1 RPTPMPPCLPASGGC
16 RRLPADLHKAQRAP
30 DSSSFRAAITAHGRE
45 RRWTEA
51 VWLLSEMAKLD
62 LPEWQGPDAHSAYC
76 AALDFIPSIDLA
88 QALFQE
94 AVDRRIFPQFAE
106 MAQGCR
112 TLDLHGLSVGAAA
125 AAVCWW
131 LQRLQKLATSNQE
144 CIIVTGW
151 GRSRPDGQGSRIQQM
166 VYKLLEEMR
175 IPAEA
180 NCENRGRIRL
190 VVNFS
195 PVQKSS

>member
-1 RPTPMPPCLPASGGC
+1 
-16 RRLPADLHKAQRAP
+16 
-30 DSSSFRAAITAHGRE
+30 
-45 RRWTEA
+45 
-51 VWLLSEMAKLD
+51 
-62 LPEWQGPDAHSAYC
+62 PDAHSAYC

-131 LQRLQKLATSNQE
+131 LQRLQHSWHSSQPSGG
-144 CIIVTGW
+144 CTG
-151 GRSRPDGQGSRIQQM
+151 QN
-166 VYKLLEEMR
+166 
-175 IPAEA
+175 AEKP
-180 NCENRGRIRL
+180 R
-190 VVNFS
+190 
-195 PVQKSS
+195 